1 MTASSTAPDD
11 ASGLALRAARAGAA
25 AIAAV
30 VAAGGVRT
38 DFKSGGHDLVTT
50 ADKAAEAAIIEVIR
64 TARPDD
70 SILGE
75 EGGAHAVTS
84 GSRWLVDPLDGTANF
99 VYSRADHAVSV
110 GVETG
115 GVIAAGAII
124 RVSDGRWAAA
134 SGGTASAGNTAG
146 PNYQTSAKLSQPSV
160 NQGVPAA
167 QALVSF
173 GLPYDLG
180 ARQQVFGIIGALI
193 PQIRAV
199 RIAGSAACDF
209 LALAHGECDAFVGCG
224 LAEWD
229 TAAGQAIV
237 SACGGAIL
245 KIPGPGFDILI
256 AAAPSLA
263 EELARLIA
271 AAMPHVRLESDPT
284 KEGPPIDTAGEH

>member
-1 MTASSTAPDD
+1 V
-11 ASGLALRAARAGAA
+11 ALRAARAGAA

-50 ADKAAEAAIIEVIR
+50 ADKAAEAAIIQVIR
-64 TARPDD
+64 GARPGDA
-70 SILGE
+70 ILGE
-75 EGGAHAVTS
+75 ESGAHSGTS

-99 VYSRADHAVSV
+99 VYGRPDHAVSV
-110 GVETG
+110 GLETG
-115 GVIAAGAII
+115 GVISAGAII

-134 SGGTASAGNTAG
+134 AGTARVGSRDTAAGVSRPT
-146 PNYQTSAKLSQPSV
+146 L
-160 NQGVPAA
+160 NQDVPAA
-167 QALVSF
+167 AALVAF
-173 GLPYDLG
+173 GLPYDLA
-180 ARQQVFGIIGALI
+180 ARQRVLRIVGALI
-193 PQIRAV
+193 PNIRGV

-237 SACGGAIL
+237 NASGGTVTV
-245 KIPGPGFDILI
+245 IPGAGFDILI

-263 EELARLIA
+263 AELAALIGA
-271 AAMPHVRLESDPT
+271 A
-284 KEGPPIDTAGEH
+284 TA

>member
-1 MTASSTAPDD
+1 MTTSTTGPDD
-11 ASGLALRAARAGAA
+11 DTGALALRAARAGEA

-30 VAAGGVRT
+30 VAGGGVRT

-64 TARPDD
+64 SARPDD
-70 SILGE
+70 AILGE
-75 EGGAHAVTS
+75 EGGAHPGTS

-99 VYSRADHAVSV
+99 VYGRADHAVSV
-110 GVETG
+110 GVLTD
-115 GVIAAGAII
+115 GVITAGAII

-134 SGGTASAGNTAG
+134 SAGTATAG
-146 PNYQTSAKLSQPSV
+146 TIAQPSV
-160 NQGVPAA
+160 NQHVPAA

-180 ARQQVFGIIGALI
+180 ARQRVFGIIGGLI
-193 PQIRAV
+193 PQIRGV

-224 LAEWD
+224 LAAWD

-237 SACGGAIL
+237 AASGGIAL
-245 KIPGPGFDILI
+245 QIPGPGFDILI
-256 AAAPSLA
+256 AAAPPLARELA
-263 EELARLIA
+263 ELIA
-271 AAMPHVRLESDPT
+271 VATPRVRLKSDPT

>member
-1 MTASSTAPDD
+1 MTKTSTGLDD
-11 ASGLALRAARAGAA
+11 GAGGLALRAARAGAA

-38 DFKSGGHDLVTT
+38 DVKSGGHDLVTT
-50 ADKAAEAAIIEVIR
+50 ADKAAEAAVIEVIR
-64 TARPDD
+64 SARPDD
-70 SILGE
+70 AILGE
-75 EGGAHAVTS
+75 ESGAHTGTS
-84 GSRWLVDPLDGTANF
+84 GTRWLVDPLDGTANF
-99 VYSRADHAVSV
+99 VYGRPDHAVSV
-110 GVETG
+110 GVATG
-115 GVIAAGAII
+115 GVITAGAII

-134 SGGTASAGNTAG
+134 SDGVASAGALAAAPEQALASRPT
-146 PNYQTSAKLSQPSV
+146 L
-160 NQGVPAA
+160 NQHVPAA

-180 ARQQVFGIIGALI
+180 ARQQVFGITGALI
-193 PQIRAV
+193 PQIRGV

-237 SACGGAIL
+237 AASGGAIL
-245 KIPGPGFDILI
+245 QIPGPGFDILI

-263 EELARLIA
+263 QELARLIA
-271 AAMPHVRLESDPT
+271 VAMPRVR
-284 KEGPPIDTAGEH
+284 

>member
-1 MTASSTAPDD
+1 MTTSSTGPDD
-11 ASGLALRAARAGAA
+11 DDGALALRAARAGAA

-50 ADKAAEAAIIEVIR
+50 ADKAAEAAVIEVIR
-64 TARPDD
+64 SARPDD
-70 SILGE
+70 AILGE
-75 EGGAHAVTS
+75 EGGAHAGTS

-99 VYSRADHAVSV
+99 VYGRPDHAVSV
-110 GVETG
+110 GLETG
-115 GVIAAGAII
+115 GAMSAGAII

-134 SGGTASAGNTAG
+134 SVGTASTGSAAGLND
-146 PNYQTSAKLSQPSV
+146 QTSAKMFQPSL
-160 NQGVPAA
+160 NQRVPAA
-167 QALVSF
+167 QALVSL
-173 GLPYDLG
+173 GLPYDMG
-180 ARQQVFGIIGALI
+180 ARQRVFGIIGALI
-193 PQIRAV
+193 PQIRGV

-237 SACGGAIL
+237 AASGGAIL
-245 KIPGPGFDILI
+245 QIPGPGFDILI

-263 EELARLIA
+263 QELARLIA
-271 AAMPHVRLESDPT
+271 VAMPRVR
-284 KEGPPIDTAGEH
+284 